1 MKTPSRWKNVL
12 RGMLLAVAVL
22 GLSLPVMNLLE
33 DSSTVAV
40 KKADPVQLPQGI
52 NVASAQTS
60 WHTVF
65 ASNQ

>member
-1 MKTPSRWKNVL
+1 MKTPFRWKYVL

-22 GLSLPVMNLLE
+22 GLSVPLLNLSE
-33 DSSTVAV
+33 DSTVAV
-40 KKADPVQLPQGI
+40 NSPQPVQLPQGI
-52 NVASAQTS
+52 HVASSQTP